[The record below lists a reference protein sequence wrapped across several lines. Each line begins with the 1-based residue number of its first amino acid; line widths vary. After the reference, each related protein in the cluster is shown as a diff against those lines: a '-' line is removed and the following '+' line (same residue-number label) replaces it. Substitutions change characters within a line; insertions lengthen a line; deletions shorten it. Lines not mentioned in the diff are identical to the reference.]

1 MDVDAV
7 LGALADPIRRRIVER
22 LGLGEATVTQLA
34 EPFDVSM
41 PAISRHLGVLERAGL
56 ITRTR
61 DGQWRTCRLR
71 PDTVD
76 GLRTWLDGLQPVWDR
91 RFDSLEAHLASRR
104 AAAMG
109 ASTVPHRHGAEGA
122 GHHEE

>member
-22 LGLGEATVTQLA
+22 LGKGEATVGQLA

-56 ITRTR
+56 ITRTKQ
-61 DGQWRTCRLR
+61 GQWRTCRLR
-71 PDTVD
+71 VDTVD
-76 GLRTWLDGLQPVWDR
+76 ALRTWLGGLQPVWDR
-91 RFDSLEAHLASRR
+91 HFDGLEAHLASLQS
-104 AAAMG
+104 APSG
-109 ASTVPHRHGAEGA
+109 APRGPHQHDQNT
-122 GHHEE
+122 HEEE